1 MVFISLLSSTSVVSQ
16 VRIILCYCLLSISPK
31 YHLLLIHLRGKNAN
45 LGMDINISLSNMEYM
60 QQVIHAS
67 ITGRNLSAM
76 QSMALSKIYGIPNH
90 NYKLISYFSPN
101 TEFFKDRH

>member
-1 MVFISLLSSTSVVSQ
+1 
-16 VRIILCYCLLSISPK
+16 
-31 YHLLLIHLRGKNAN
+31 
-45 LGMDINISLSNMEYM
+45 MDINISLSNMEYM

-101 TEFFKDRH
+101 TEFFKDRHW